1 MFVYH
6 SIVLLIVVV
15 IGTASGFL
23 SLPQQ
28 HGLSTI
34 TGTRHTR
41 HLHYPLRMAV
51 PVDRDVYKPK
61 KLVDEDGKDK
71 YYDAIIIGSGI
82 GGLTTGSLLAQQG
95 QKVLVLEQHYIAG
108 GCCHTFL
115 SNNPGNV
122 NRYEFSTGIH
132 YVGDINHTS
141 DKQRYWF
148 DINFKNLL
156 ETLTLEH
163 DPIIWDQMDNNYE
176 TAYIGGDSSTTS
188 KTPTKYDIYTG
199 EKEFQEELIRRFP
212 DEKDAIEKYMKLVL
226 KIRKVRTHFIILLFF
241 ETLLLLLFENVNLY
255 SPSSSFFVSFL
266 LLTTH
271 HKLYIHN
278 RKLQRHFC

>member
-15 IGTASGFL
+15 GTASGFL
-23 SLPQQ
+23 ALPQQ

-34 TGTRHTR
+34 TGGTRHTR
-41 HLHYPLRMAV
+41 HLHYPLRMTV

-108 GCCHTFL
+108 GCCHTFT

-132 YVGDINHTS
+132 YVGDINHAS

-176 TAYIGGDSSTTS
+176 TAYIGDDSSTTS
-188 KTPTKYDIYTG
+188 KPTKYDIYTG
-199 EKEFQEELIRRFP
+199 EREFQEELIRRFP
-212 DEKDAIEKYMKLVL
+212 KEKDAIEKYMKLVL
-226 KIRKVRTHFIILLFF
+226 KIRKVRTHFIILLLF
-241 ETLLLLLFENVNLY
+241 ETLLMLYENGTMY
-255 SPSSSFFVSFL
+255 SHRFLIFVTFL

-271 HKLYIHN
+271 HKLNIHN
-278 RKLQRHFC
+278 RKLQRHF